1 MLIIDLNQ
9 IMISTMMAQLG
20 NHTNAIIEEGMLRH
34 MVLNTLRANKVKFQG
49 DFGKVVIA
57 CDNIHYWRK
66 DAFPYYKQNRK
77 KLYESSEIDW
87 KELFRILGKIKA
99 ELKEVFPYKIID
111 VDGAEADD
119 VIATLVRKFGTVMN
133 TGEPIL
139 ILSGD
144 KDFAQ
149 LHVHGNVR
157 QYDPT
162 KKKWITHNDPE
173 QYLKEH
179 IFSGDSSDGVP
190 NVLSPDDCFVTGTR
204 QRPLTQKKLKLLLET
219 DPNDYEP
226 QIKRNFDRNKTLI
239 DLANTPKEIQD
250 KVLEEFLSQEGR
262 RANNIMNYFMLNN
275 LKNLTAHISEFV

>member
-20 NHTNAIIEEGMLRH
+20 NHTNANIEEGMLRH
-34 MVLNTLRANKVKFQG
+34 MVLNVLRANKVKFQG
-49 DFGKVVIA
+49 EFGKVVIA

-66 DAFPYYKQNRK
+66 DYFPYYKMNRK

-87 KELFRILGKIKA
+87 KELFRILGKIRA
-99 ELKEVFPYKIID
+99 ELKEVFPYRIID

-119 VIATLVRKFGTVMN
+119 VIGTLVREYGTVMN

-149 LHVHGNVR
+149 MHVYGNVR

-173 QYLKEH
+173 QYLREH

-190 NVLSPDDCFVTGTR
+190 NVLSSDDCFVTGTR
-204 QRPLTQKKLKLLLET
+204 QRPLTQKKLKALLET
-219 DPNDYEP
+219 NPNDYEA

-250 KVLEEFLSQEGR
+250 KILEEFLSQEGR
-262 RANNIMNYFMLNN
+262 RANNIMNYFMVNN